1 MARMR
6 RAFLSR
12 LPCSPSCRWPV
23 MPRTSPRLRHPR
35 VRARPARR
43 AARSGAPLRRA
54 AVHGQPDRV
63 ARTRSPDD
71 PITPDRRTA
80 RRTPSSWRGCCAS
93 GATRSRSRSTTCCS
107 RRRRRG
113 SSNWWRRRS
122 SPRASP
128 NRRWPGTR
136 VSKLGA
142 EALPTFNMYSA
153 DGDVTGDLVYVNYG
167 VPADYEELER
177 RGIDVKG
184 KIVIA
189 RYGGSW
195 RGIKPKVAAE
205 HGAIG
210 CLIYSDPRDD
220 GYGQG
225 DVYPKGGW
233 RSEHSAQRGSVADMP
248 VYPGDPLTPGVAATK
263 DAKRPE
269 FTKAQTLTKIPVLP
283 ISYGDALPL
292 LKALGGPVAPA
303 AWRGGLPITY
313 HLGPGRGARAPEA
326 RVRLEA
332 RPGLRRHRHAR
343 PASEFPDQWV
353 VRGNHHD
360 GWVAG
365 ASDPTSGMVAVLE
378 EARAISAA
386 GARRLAAAAHAR
398 LRGVGRRGARPARI
412 HRMGRGPRRGAQ
424 RQGRRLHQ
432 LGQQRAWV
440 LQRRRVA
447 QPRALRQR
455 DCPRRAGPEGPAVR
469 SATACSRAPSSSGSP
484 GARRAGPRRAALRDR
499 RARLGVRLHAVP
511 AASRH
516 RVARHRLRRRGRV
529 RPVPLDLRLGGPLP
543 ALPGSRLAYAAA
555 LAKVGGRAV
564 LRLSEADLLPFAFER
579 SAERIG
585 TLRQG
590 DRGSSSRP

>member
-1 MARMR
+1 MAVIEW
-6 RAFLSR
+6 RACIVRSRCLLSSSSSS
-12 LPCSPSCRWPV
+12 CSLAGHAQDRPAAPAI
-23 MPRTSPRLRHPR
+23 HGFA
-35 VRARPARR
+35 RARLDAQRDLERR
-43 AARSGAPLRRA
+43 FDAQLSTANLTAWLERLAGRPHHAGSPHGKANVEFMAGLLREWGYQVEIAQYDVLFPTPKTRVVELVAPTKFTASLTEP
-54 AVHGQPDRV
+54 QV
-63 ARTRSPDD
+63 AGD
-71 PITPDRRTA
+71 A
-80 RRTPSSWRGCCAS
+80 
-93 GATRSRSRSTTCCS
+93 
-107 RRRRRG
+107 
-113 SSNWWRRRS
+113 
-122 SPRASP
+122 
-128 NRRWPGTR
+128 
-136 VSKLGA
+136 VSKLDA

-177 RGIDVKG
+177 RGIDVTG

-263 DAKRPE
+263 EAKRPE

-303 AWRGGLPITY
+303 AWRGALPITY
-313 HLGPGRGARAPEA
+313 HLGPGAA
-326 RVRLEA
+326 RVHLKLA
-332 RPGLRRHRHAR
+332 FDWKLAPAYDVIATLPGA
-343 PASEFPDQWV
+343 EFPDQWV

-360 GWVAG
+360 AWVAG

-378 EARAISAA
+378 EARAIAQA

-398 LRGVGRRGARPARI
+398 LRGVGCRGARPARI
-412 HRMGRGPRRGAQ
+412 HRMGRGPCRGAQ

-432 LGQQRAWV
+432 LGQQRAWL

-455 DCPRRAGPEGPAVR
+455 DRA
-469 SATACSRAPSSSGSP
+469 
-484 GARRAGPRRAALRDR
+484 
-499 RARLGVRLHAVP
+499 
-511 AASRH
+511 
-516 RVARHRLRRRGRV
+516 
-529 RPVPLDLRLGGPLP
+529 
-543 ALPGSRLAYAAA
+543 
-555 LAKVGGRAV
+555 
-564 LRLSEADLLPFAFER
+564 
-579 SAERIG
+579 
-585 TLRQG
+585 
-590 DRGSSSRP
+590 